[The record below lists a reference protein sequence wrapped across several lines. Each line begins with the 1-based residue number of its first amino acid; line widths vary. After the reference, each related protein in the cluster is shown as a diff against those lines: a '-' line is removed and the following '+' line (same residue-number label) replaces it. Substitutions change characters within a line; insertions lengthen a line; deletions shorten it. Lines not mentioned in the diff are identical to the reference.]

1 MDNLC
6 RICKLQKGLL
16 VKSGD
21 SLPET
26 ICVLCLSQPNQ
37 EVENLFQEEVLVKS
51 EYQMKE
57 DVLEVDTTD
66 ENYEHDKLNCSEV
79 SLAKN
84 EELLMEKSEFDIQ
97 VKNEAVDEDSLEDE
111 DSNAVLQPHEV
122 WFKVEDT
129 DITDDYSIDDPGIN
143 DVDKECSN
151 SPKNSDIT
159 EDYSIDDPGIS
170 DVDKECS
177 NSPRNSDITE
187 DYSIDDPGINGVDK
201 ECSNSPRNSDADKDC
216 IMIDHPFK
224 FPHCPKSFNRNSIF
238 QLHKR
243 IHDKGRQQHKCSYCP
258 MVFQQHSSLI
268 FHVLIHTGER
278 PFKCSQCE
286 WAFKLEVHLQQH
298 MKVHTKNQNF
308 WR

>member
-1 MDNLC
+1 M
-6 RICKLQKGLL
+6 
-16 VKSGD
+16 
-21 SLPET
+21 
-26 ICVLCLSQPNQ
+26 
-37 EVENLFQEEVLVKS
+37 EN
-51 EYQMKE
+51 
-57 DVLEVDTTD
+57 
-66 ENYEHDKLNCSEV
+66 
-79 SLAKN
+79 
-84 EELLMEKSEFDIQ
+84 SEFDMQ

-111 DSNAVLQPHEV
+111 DSNAILQPHEV

-129 DITDDYSIDDPGIN
+129 DIT
-143 DVDKECSN
+143 
-151 SPKNSDIT
+151 
-159 EDYSIDDPGIS
+159 EDYSIDDSGIS

-177 NSPRNSDITE
+177 NSPRNI
-187 DYSIDDPGINGVDK
+187 
-201 ECSNSPRNSDADKDC
+201 DADKDC
-216 IMIDHPFK
+216 IMIDLPFK
-224 FPHCPKSFNRNSIF
+224 CPHCPKSFKRNSIF